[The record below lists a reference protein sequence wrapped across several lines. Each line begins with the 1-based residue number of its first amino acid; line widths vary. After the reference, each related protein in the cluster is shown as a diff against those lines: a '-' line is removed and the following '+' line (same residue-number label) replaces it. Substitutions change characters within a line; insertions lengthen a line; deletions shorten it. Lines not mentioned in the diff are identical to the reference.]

1 MCDQSSLFTAFSET
15 GGYESLITQYFE
27 AVADNRSLSDPSDL
41 NSPLCGEPPDYAMH
55 IFRSAKPGES
65 DLPWTGLVF
74 GLAIT
79 SIWYWCSDQ
88 VIVQRSLASKSML
101 HAKGGT
107 IVASYLKL
115 LPMWIM
121 VFPGMASRVLHPN
134 EVACARPETC
144 EKVCNSKW
152 VCGHHKLFELWTTFL
167 AHSIFRGGCSNI
179 AFIIL
184 VNEQLPEGMRGLML
198 AVMLAALMSS
208 LTSIFN
214 SASTIFTLDIY
225 KRIRWSRVLF
235 HVYNTQKEADNYFFF
250 QIY

>member
-1 MCDQSSLFTAFSET
+1 MILLAIASVFTVVGGLSAVIWTDFVQTILMLLGALILCGIGKTHIFFEKFSGYYAMCDQSSLFTAFSET

-144 EKVCNSKW
+144 EKVCNSK
-152 VCGHHKLFELWTTFL
+152 
-167 AHSIFRGGCSNI
+167 
-179 AFIIL
+179 
-184 VNEQLPEGMRGLML
+184 
-198 AVMLAALMSS
+198 
-208 LTSIFN
+208 
-214 SASTIFTLDIY
+214 
-225 KRIRWSRVLF
+225 
-235 HVYNTQKEADNYFFF
+235 
-250 QIY
+250 